1 MQEHRIEIFGQDDNE
16 NYQRLEMI
24 LLPCIEDLEN
34 GVCVGRTLEEIKEY
48 IGSPD
53 VLLYYNFERFD
64 VTDFNRDTKI
74 HKESVI
80 KNQQFS
86 IDQPTFINS
95 NIHMNVVEDEIDL
108 VQFGLHDEDTFF
120 DFTV

>member
-1 MQEHRIEIFGQDDNE
+1 
-16 NYQRLEMI
+16 MI

-34 GVCVGRTLEEIKEY
+34 GVCVNRTLEEMKEY

-53 VLLYYNFERFD
+53 ILIYYNFERFD
-64 VTDFNRDTKI
+64 VTDFDRDTKI
-74 HKESVI
+74 HKESVV

-95 NIHMNVVEDEIDL
+95 NIRLNVVEDEIDYL
-108 VQFGLHDEDTFF
+108 QIGQHDEVTFF
-120 DFTV
+120 DLTI